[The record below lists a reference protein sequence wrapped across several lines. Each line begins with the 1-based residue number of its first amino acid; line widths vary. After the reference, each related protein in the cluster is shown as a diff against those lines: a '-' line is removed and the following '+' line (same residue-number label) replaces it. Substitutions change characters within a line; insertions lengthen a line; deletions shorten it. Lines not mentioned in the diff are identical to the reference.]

1 MNTMPDCTVIP
12 VLRYPD
18 VAQAIQWLCD
28 TFGFKERWRIAD
40 HRAQLEYDG
49 GVVVVA
55 ELTGKNTGNDH
66 SVLLRVKDV
75 HAHCEHARAKGAEI
89 LQEPTDHF
97 YGERQ
102 YAAKDIGGHS
112 WTFSQTIKILSPED
126 WGATSNNL

>member
-1 MNTMPDCTVIP
+1 MPDCTVIP

-28 TFGFKERWRIAD
+28 VFGFKERWRIAD

-55 ELTGKNTGNDH
+55 ELRDSTTGNDH
-66 SVLLRVKDV
+66 SVLMRVKDV
-75 HAHCEHARAKGAEI
+75 HAHCEYARAGGAEI
-89 LQEPTDHF
+89 TQEPTDHF

-102 YAAKDIGGHS
+102 YSATDIGGHS
-112 WTFSQTIKILSPED
+112 WTFSQTINVMSPED
-126 WGATSNNL
+126 WGATSNKS